1 MRRWAR
7 RASTA
12 CGAGWQDLGWLAA
25 LLLVAL
31 YVILWDSGICPR
43 TRRRRDASPT
53 P

>member
-12 CGAGWQDLGWLAA
+12 FGAGCQDLGWFAA
-25 LLLVAL
+25 LLLMAL

-43 TRRRRDASPT
+43 TRRRRDSSPA

>member
-1 MRRWAR
+1 MRRWTR

-12 CGAGWQDLGWLAA
+12 FSAGCQDLGWLAA

-43 TRRRRDASPT
+43 TRRPRDPSPT